1 MRGRWRESRARPGAL
16 FGASALL
23 VAGVLLATPVGADA
37 TIRSTASPLV
47 TLSVDTSTGQA
58 AISPLIY
65 GINDDKSL
73 DSNFNAV
80 VAETRPGLIRLGG
93 NRWTA
98 YNWENNDSN
107 AGSDYQYEN
116 DDYLSASTTPGAAV
130 LPTVQAAA
138 AAGAAALVTVPIAG
152 YVSADRNPP
161 GPVQNSGSNYL
172 STRFDTDQPTDPA
185 PLSTTPN
192 LTDHVVYQNQFAYW
206 LRQAAPGANVM
217 FSLDNEPDL
226 WASTHAEIHPAAP
239 TYAEVVSKDLSYAA
253 ALKKVWPGASVTGPV
268 SYGWYGYET
277 LQGAP
282 DSGADGNFL
291 DWYLAQVK
299 AADTTAHLRLI
310 NDLDLHWYPEA
321 TGLDGT
327 TPVRITGTDVSPGV
341 VAAREQAP
349 RSLWDPN
356 YVESSWITQSL
367 GNTAIQLLPR
377 LRAQIA
383 ANDPGMR
390 VDISEWNYGGGQSI
404 SGGIATADVLGVF
417 GRRQVHAAALW
428 PLNSNEQ
435 YSYGAFAVFRNYD
448 GHGAAFGDTE
458 VQARTTS
465 PATSSVYASIVKSAP
480 THVVIVAINKSLSAT
495 PTKVVLSGATAGHAT
510 VYTLTSASPL
520 PQPAP
525 ALTAASTTSSG
536 ATYSYTMPAQS
547 VSVLVPTP

>member
-1 MRGRWRESRARPGAL
+1 MPGAWREARVRPGAL
-16 FGASALL
+16 LGSAALL
-23 VAGVLLATPVGADA
+23 VACALLTTPVGADA
-37 TIRSTASPLV
+37 MIRSAASPVV
-47 TLSVDTSTGQA
+47 TLSLDTTAGQVP
-58 AISPLIY
+58 ISPLIY
-65 GINDDKSL
+65 GINDDKSV
-73 DSNFNAV
+73 DPNFNAV

-130 LPTVQAAA
+130 LPTVQAAV

-172 STRFDTDQPTDPA
+172 STRFDVDQPTDPA

-192 LTDHVVYQNQFAYW
+192 LGDGVVYQNQFAYW
-206 LRQAAPGANVM
+206 LKQAAPGANVM

-226 WASTHAEIHPAAP
+226 WASTHAEIHPAAA
-239 TYAEVVSKDLSYAA
+239 TYAEVVAKDLSYAA
-253 ALKKVWPGASVTGPV
+253 ALKKVWPTAAVTGPV

-282 DSGADGNFL
+282 DSGTDGNFL
-291 DWYLAQVK
+291 DWYLAKVK
-299 AADTTAHLRLI
+299 AADTTAHARLI

-327 TPVRITGTDVSPGV
+327 NSVRITGTDVSPGV

-349 RSLWDPN
+349 RSLWDPT

-367 GNTAIQLLPR
+367 GNKAIELIPR

-390 VDISEWNYGGGQSI
+390 LDFSEWNYGGGQSI
-404 SGGIATADVLGVF
+404 SGGIATADVLGIF
-417 GRRQVHAAALW
+417 GRRQVNAAALW

-435 YSYGAFAVFRNYD
+435 FTYGAFAVFRNYD
-448 GHGAAFGDTE
+448 GHGATFGDTE
-458 VQARTTS
+458 VQAHTTA
-465 PATSSVYASIVKSAP
+465 PATTSVYASIDKSAP
-480 THVVIVAINKSLSAT
+480 NHVVIVAINKSLTAT
-495 PTKVVLSGATAGHAT
+495 PTKVVMSGSTAGHAA

-525 ALTAASTTSSG
+525 GLTATATTSSG